1 MEKLNPL
8 IRGWRNYFQHGNST
22 KRFKQLDEYVWMK
35 LWKTGVLQ
43 AKAEEIQ
50 RACVVWIS
58 KVVCNQWNY
67 YFDKVHA
74 TLKKTWMPL
83 YEQYTDG
90 KLSREDF
97 LMEKKKYDEETAR
110 LEQWLQELQSR
121 QEIQQENHQQ
131 IEKNISQLKCY
142 ADQMELTEE
151 IKEKLIDKVKVY
163 SDNRIEICWK
173 FDSGFLD
180 TQTMHKCG

>member
-1 MEKLNPL
+1 MVKECKCRSAVISFEEADQTVLAALKQQIQLFIKAAELSKEAKKKVTSYSERAEVTTL
-8 IRGWRNYFQHGNST
+8 IKS
-22 KRFKQLDEYVWMK
+22 
-35 LWKTGVLQ
+35 
-43 AKAEEIQ
+43 I
-50 RACVVWIS
+50 
-58 KVVCNQWNY
+58 
-67 YFDKVHA
+67 A

-110 LEQWLQELQSR
+110 LEQRLQELQSR